1 LRKSSGS
8 FSWGSSSG
16 SSRGTSSGGGWASE
30 WIVWVLTSS
39 TNWTWVAIKL
49 RESWSS
55 WSGGGCGS
63 GWGTSNSS
71 SERNGS
77 SVSWIV
83 IVGVWAGVRDV
94 TWVALNLGQS
104 WGGGGSGWS
113 SCSGW
118 GTRSSSSKRLGSS
131 VSWIVIVGVWAG
143 VGDVAWVALNL
154 GQSWGGGGSGWSS
167 CSGRS
172 ASKICIGSNW
182 SLISSSNSISGIIGH
197 SLLALEWVVRVGSE
211 G

>member
-1 LRKSSGS
+1 MRKSSGS

-83 IVGVWAGVRDV
+83 IVGVWAGVGDV
-94 TWVALNLGQS
+94 T
-104 WGGGGSGWS
+104 
-113 SCSGW
+113 
-118 GTRSSSSKRLGSS
+118 
-131 VSWIVIVGVWAG
+131 
-143 VGDVAWVALNL
+143 WVALNL